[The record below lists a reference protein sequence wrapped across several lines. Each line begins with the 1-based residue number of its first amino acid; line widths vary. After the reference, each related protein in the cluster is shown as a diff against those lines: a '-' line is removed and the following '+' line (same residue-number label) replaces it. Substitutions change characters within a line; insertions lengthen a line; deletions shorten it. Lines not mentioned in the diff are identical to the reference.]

1 VLREL
6 YEQTVDWVRLAP
18 RWARW
23 GAVGLVALVAA
34 LAVARS
40 SGAGGHADPTT
51 ARPRGRAAAVGGTVM
66 LRRDGEAVLGVL
78 RTADGATAAAIS
90 YVAQRNALLTGGTSA
105 QTAAQVGGALAV
117 GGRDVGADPA
127 SIPDRAG
134 AVNTRAM
141 LETRAGQLVWWTI
154 PFGYRLRSF
163 SGARAVVRVFFGL
176 LDASVTAG
184 DGPAALML
192 NLQDVVLVWR
202 SGAWRLWDVRQAPDQ
217 PTVVAAFGLSARR
230 EVHSAPVPRRVI
242 RTRERTGVPL
252 FSFLNQAT
260 PVLIGPAGMGPVAGG
275 DAVDPDRRAVITALA
290 ASLALAVRREG
301 MTRGGRLTARGLWWM
316 ASVPVAYRRV
326 SCPSE
331 VHGRCYLVLLVS
343 VTTAGAPALG
353 LLTVAG
359 LVVTGNG
366 ASARADGFDMPEAVE
381 QQLLGGQVQV
391 AGVADDQRRMGG
403 AAWARS
409 IRPLVPTMVAAP
421 PR

>member
-6 YEQTVDWVRLAP
+6 YEQAVDWVRLAP

-23 GAVGLVALVAA
+23 GAVSLMALVAA
-34 LAVARS
+34 LAAVRGI
-40 SGAGGHADPTT
+40 GAGGHGDLPS
-51 ARPRGRAAAVGGTVM
+51 ARPRGYAAAGAVM

-78 RTADGATAAAIS
+78 RTTDGAAGAAIS
-90 YVAQRNALLTGGTSA
+90 YIAQRNALLTGGTSA

-163 SGARAVVRVFFGL
+163 SAARAVVRVFFGL
-176 LDASVTAG
+176 LDAGALPG
-184 DGPAALML
+184 DGPAALTL

-230 EVHSAPVPRRVI
+230 DVRSASVRERVI
-242 RTRERTGVPL
+242 RTRERTGMPL
-252 FSFLNQAT
+252 FSFLSQAT
-260 PVLIGPAGMGPVAGG
+260 PVLIGPPGMGPIAGAG
-275 DAVDPDRRAVITALA
+275 AVDPDRGAIIRALA
-290 ASLALAVRREG
+290 ASLAVSIQREA
-301 MTRGGRLTARGLWWM
+301 MAHGGRLTARGPVWM
-316 ASVPVAYRRV
+316 ASVPVAFRRA

-331 VHGRCYLVLLVS
+331 AHGRCYLVLFAS
-343 VTTAGAPALG
+343 VTTSGAPALG
-353 LLTVAG
+353 LFTVAG

-366 ASARADGFDMPEAVE
+366 AGAHASGFDVPAAVE

-409 IRPLVPTMVAAP
+409 VRPLVPTMVAQ

>member
-6 YEQTVDWVRLAP
+6 FEQAVDWVRLVP
-18 RWARW
+18 RWARF
-23 GAVGLVALVAA
+23 GAVGLVA
-34 LAVARS
+34 AVAVL
-40 SGAGGHADPTT
+40 
-51 ARPRGRAAAVGGTVM
+51 AAVRGTGGGARREATAAQAPGSVPVGAVM

-78 RTADGATAAAIS
+78 RTTDGAAAAAIS
-90 YVAQRNALLTGGTSA
+90 YVGQRNALLTGGTSA
-105 QTAAQVGGALAV
+105 ATAADVGGALAV
-117 GGRDVGADPA
+117 GGHDVGADPA

-134 AVNTRAM
+134 AANTRAM
-141 LETRAGQLVWWTI
+141 LQTRAGQLVWWTI
-154 PFGYRLRSF
+154 PFGYRLRSYRA
-163 SGARAVVRVFFGL
+163 SRAVVRVFFGL
-176 LDASVTAG
+176 LDASALPG
-184 DGPAALML
+184 EGPAALTL

-202 SGAWRLWDVRQAPDQ
+202 ARAWRLWDVRQAPDQ

-230 EVHSAPVPRRVI
+230 DVRSAPVPRRVI
-242 RTRERTGVPL
+242 RTRESTGIPL

-275 DAVDPDRRAVITALA
+275 DAVDPDRRAVIKALA
-290 ASLALAVRREG
+290 ASLALVVRREG
-301 MTRGGRLTARGLWWM
+301 MARGGRVTARGLWWM
-316 ASVPVAYRRV
+316 ASVPVAYRRTA
-326 SCPSE
+326 CPSE
-331 VHGRCYLVLLVS
+331 ARGRCYVVLFAS

-353 LLTVAG
+353 LFTTGG

-366 ASARADGFDMPEAVE
+366 AGARASGFEVPAAVE

-409 IRPLVPTMVAAP
+409 VRPLVPTMVAQ

>member
-1 VLREL
+1 VLREV
-6 YEQTVDWVRLAP
+6 YEQAVDWVRLAP

-34 LAVARS
+34 LAVARGI
-40 SGAGGHADPTT
+40 GAGGHADLT
-51 ARPRGRAAAVGGTVM
+51 AAPALRRARAAAGAVM

-78 RTADGATAAAIS
+78 RTTDGAAGAAIS

-141 LETRAGQLVWWTI
+141 LATRAGQLVWWTI

-176 LDASVTAG
+176 LDASAIAG
-184 DGPAALML
+184 DGPAALTL

-230 EVHSAPVPRRVI
+230 EVRSAPVPRRVI
-242 RTRERTGVPL
+242 RTRERTGIAL
-252 FSFLNQAT
+252 CSFLNLAT

-275 DAVDPDRRAVITALA
+275 VAVDPDHRAVIGALA
-290 ASLALAVRREG
+290 ASLALVVRREG

-316 ASVPVAYRRV
+316 ASVPVAYRRT
-326 SCPSE
+326 SCPPE
-331 VHGRCYLVLLVS
+331 ARGRCYVVLFAS

-366 ASARADGFDMPEAVE
+366 ADARADGFDVPRAVE

-391 AGVADDQRRMGG
+391 AGAADDQRRMGD

-409 IRPLVPTMVAAP
+409 IRPLVPTMVAQ

>member
-6 YEQTVDWVRLAP
+6 FEQTVDWVRLAP
-18 RWARW
+18 RWARL
-23 GAVGLVALVAA
+23 GAVGLVAVVAVLAA
-34 LAVARS
+34 LRGTGGSDRATATVAGARGAVPE
-40 SGAGGHADPTT
+40 GA
-51 ARPRGRAAAVGGTVM
+51 VM

-78 RTADGATAAAIS
+78 RTTDGAAAAAIS

-105 QTAAQVGGALAV
+105 RTAAEVGGALAV

-127 SIPDRAG
+127 SIPERAG

-141 LETRAGQLVWWTI
+141 LQTRAGQLTWWTI
-154 PFGYRLRSF
+154 PLGYRLRSYRA
-163 SGARAVVRVFFGL
+163 SRAVVRVFFAL
-176 LDASVTAG
+176 LDASALPG
-184 DGPAALML
+184 DGPAALTM

-202 SGAWRLWDVRQAPDQ
+202 SGAWRLWDVRQAADQ

-230 EVHSAPVPRRVI
+230 EVRSAPVPRRVI
-242 RTRERTGVPL
+242 RTRERSGVPL

-260 PVLIGPAGMGPVAGG
+260 PVLIGPPGMGPIAP
-275 DAVDPDRRAVITALA
+275 DADGRDPDHRAIISALA

-316 ASVPVAYRRV
+316 ASVPVAYRRTG
-326 SCPSE
+326 CPSE
-331 VHGRCYLVLLVS
+331 VRGRCYLVLFAS
-343 VTTAGAPALG
+343 VTTAGAPALA

-359 LVVTGNG
+359 LVVTGRG
-366 ASARADGFDMPEAVE
+366 AGARAGGFDVPEAVE

-391 AGVADDQRRMGG
+391 AGVADDRRRMGG

-409 IRPLVPTMVAAP
+409 IRPLVPTMVAQ